1 MKRIGNVL
9 LCLLLTAAMLIV
21 MGGCNT
27 GGDKNSSASG
37 TNDPE
42 NLNPNQRYVPEEP
55 VTIIWGS
62 WEDPLQMAFLTEGFN
77 STHKNITVEP
87 YQGYMSNEELTRL
100 AAAGELPDVF
110 SFFDM
115 GLAIKNQWL
124 ADLTPYYKDDPLASV
139 NFKQNIDWCTFNG
152 KLYALSIGMFISCLN
167 VNLDLL
173 EMHNIEKP
181 SYEWT
186 VDEAVDIMKA
196 TTVPGE
202 TLGSLLI
209 SWLNSPAMCAAGRKE
224 ISYNG
229 LNLETRRFDLGDEW
243 LTCMNTYKELFDA
256 KVSLWEHTDIVGDQF
271 REQNPDADA
280 SQIEEARN
288 QYILSQFGT
297 LEDGWAVGKTSMQP
311 FETFQN
317 GWEVNN
323 PRGSD
328 HPYTGFNYDS
338 YPIPKGNGV
347 DGIRFGITG
356 DFAGISSNAADPKAA
371 YEFLR
376 YISYDIESYKARKNG
391 MMNYNRDEYMEKYM
405 DMFTFL
411 TADNFPMDSDK
422 MKLYVPAAANLIPPV
437 NTDEARQLYRELHY
451 EGTPTSTPGIS
462 YMLDHIETSGYLY
475 PGRVLPG
482 FYECVDYI
490 WSNFYQEVVLGDK
503 TAADIAKEL
512 ETYCNEN
519 LAEWEAIVSQT
530 LA

>member
-1 MKRIGNVL
+1 MKRVL
-9 LCLLLTAAMLIV
+9 ICILALLTAATMVLAA
-21 MGGCNT
+21 GCNDEGNT
-27 GGDKNSSASG
+27 STPSG
-37 TNDPE
+37 AKPE
-42 NLNPNQRYVPEEP
+42 NQNPNQRYVPEKP

-77 STHKNITVEP
+77 STHTNITVEP

-100 AAAGELPDVF
+100 ASAGELPDVF

-124 ADLTPYYKDDPLASV
+124 ADLTPYFKDDPLASV
-139 NFKQNIDWCTFNG
+139 NFKQNVDWCTFND

-167 VNLDLL
+167 VNLDML

-186 VDEAVDIMKA
+186 LDEAVEIMKA

-202 TLGSLLI
+202 SLGSLLI
-209 SWLNSPAMCAAGRKE
+209 SWLNSNAMFAMGRPE
-224 ISYNG
+224 ISYSG
-229 LNLETRRFDLGDEW
+229 LNTTTRRFELGDEW
-243 LTCMNTYKELFDA
+243 LKGMNTYKELFDA
-256 KVSLWEHTDIVGDQF
+256 KVSLWEHTDIVGNQF
-271 REQNPDADA
+271 REQNPDADDA
-280 SQIEEARN
+280 QVEEARN

-323 PRGSD
+323 PRGSE
-328 HPYTGFNYDS
+328 HPYTGFAYDS
-338 YPIPKGNGV
+338 YPIPKGDGV
-347 DGIRFGITG
+347 EGIRFGVTG
-356 DFAGISSNAADPKAA
+356 DFAGVSSSAADPRAA

-405 DMFTFL
+405 NMFTFL
-411 TADNFPMDSDK
+411 TADNFPMDSEK
-422 MKLYVPAAANLIPPV
+422 MKLYVPAAANLVPPV

-462 YMLDHIETSGYLY
+462 YMLDYIDTCGVLY

-482 FYECVDYI
+482 FGECVDYI
-490 WSNFYQEVVLGDK
+490 WQNFYSEVVLGDK

-512 ETYCNEN
+512 ETYCNQN
-519 LAEWEAIVSQT
+519 LEEWEAIVNQNLS
-530 LA
+530 